1 MDPQELL
8 AQVTDNVTV
17 SRVFGEP
24 IRQGETLVVPVARI
38 RGGAG
43 GGSGTGPSNEG
54 SGSGGGGGYV
64 ATPAGVY
71 VITGGTAQWQPALDV
86 TRIVLGAQVV
96 AVVLALVARSILRR
110 HRR

>member
-1 MDPQELL
+1 MDAQELL

-17 SRVFGEP
+17 NRVFGQP
-24 IRQGETLVVPVARI
+24 IQHGNNLLIPVARI

-43 GGSGTGPSNEG
+43 GGSGSGPSNEG

-71 VITGGTAQWQPALDV
+71 VVSNDAVRWRPAVDVNRLAIGG
-86 TRIVLGAQVV
+86 QVV
-96 AVVLALVARSILRR
+96 AVLLALVVRSILRR
-110 HRR
+110 P